1 MEESDFDSFFQ
12 TLCGYDCAPAS
23 NENQVQPLAPISLPI
38 SPSLAASALEI
49 ELMTDEDRNS
59 KHYNFI
65 VNNNIIGE
73 NHFND
78 DNNNPEMKGIIV
90 WESKPNRHYK
100 VSIIYLIVS
109 LIIFS

>member
-78 DNNNPEMKGIIV
+78 DNNNPEMKGINIQDIS
-90 WESKPNRHYK
+90 EHETIPEDLFLYSPSK
-100 VSIIYLIVS
+100 VM
-109 LIIFS
+109 